1 MPRWLVALI
10 VALLIPCYGF
20 AAMGQSVALVL
31 DDTGHALAH
40 YTDEAHHHDDD
51 GAMHA
56 DDSDESATHPHDD
69 DWVSTPALVVQGMA
83 IPFPAPADA
92 TPKWVSASATPP
104 PFLEGPIRPPRS
116 DLRSC

>member
-20 AAMGQSVALVL
+20 AAVGKSVALVI

-40 YTDEAHHHDDD
+40 YADEAHHHDDD
-51 GAMHA
+51 GTMHA
-56 DDSDESATHPHDD
+56 DDSDESVAHPHGD
-69 DWVSTPALVVQGMA
+69 DWVSTPGLVVQSMA
-83 IPFPAPADA
+83 VTFLAPADA
-92 TPKWVSASATPP
+92 APKRVSSSATSP

-116 DLRSC
+116 TIRSC

>member
-20 AAMGQSVALVL
+20 AALGKSAALVL

-40 YTDEAHHHDDD
+40 YVDEAHHHHDD
-51 GAMHA
+51 GAMHS
-56 DDSDESATHPHDD
+56 DGSDESVAHLHADD
-69 DWVSTPALVVQGMA
+69 GVSSPILVVEYRVLT
-83 IPFPAPADA
+83 FSAPADA
-92 TPKWVSASATPP
+92 TPKRVSASATPP

-116 DLRSC
+116 DIHPC

>member
-20 AAMGQSVALVL
+20 AAVGKSVALVV
-31 DDTGHALAH
+31 DESGHALAH
-40 YTDEAHHHDDD
+40 YADQAHHHDDD

-56 DDSDESATHPHDD
+56 DDSEESVVHLHGD
-69 DWVSTPALVVQGMA
+69 DWVTTPVLVVQA
-83 IPFPAPADA
+83 LSLQFPAPAHVA
-92 TPKWVSASATPP
+92 PLRVSSLATPP
-104 PFLEGPIRPPRS
+104 PFIEGPIRPPRS

>member
-20 AAMGQSVALVL
+20 AAVGKSVALVL

-40 YTDEAHHHDDD
+40 YANEAHHHDDD

-56 DDSDESATHPHDD
+56 DGSDESMTHPHGD
-69 DWVSTPALVVQGMA
+69 DWVSTPALLVHSMA
-83 IPFPAPADA
+83 VTFPAPADA
-92 TPKWVSASATPP
+92 MPRLASASETPP

-116 DLRSC
+116 DLRPC